1 MKQSD
6 DSNRVFWRSMATVLL
21 VVLVATGAFLV
32 GCGNPT
38 ESYKSQWVD
47 TMSDFEAQVAKD
59 DQKSAELVQNND
71 AAGLISL
78 VDKRLKFADDTYD
91 KLVVLRPPAAL
102 RDLHATTLF
111 YLVSIKNQLKANS
124 DFYDAARA
132 GKPTTDLQTIAQ
144 DAVKQTDTVRVLL
157 GLAMDKAG
165 VKIKETKQKEQP
177 KSTAP
182 QTIPR

>member
-1 MKQSD
+1 MKRSD
-6 DSNRVFWRSMATVLL
+6 DSNRVSCRSMTTALL
-21 VVLVATGAFLV
+21 VVLIATGAILV

-38 ESYKSQWVD
+38 ESYKSSWVD
-47 TMSDFEAQVAKD
+47 TMSAFEAQVAKD
-59 DQKSAELVQNND
+59 DQKSSELVKNND

-78 VDKRLKFADDTYD
+78 VDKRIKFLDNTYD
-91 KLVVLRPPAAL
+91 KLVVLHPPAAL

-111 YLVSIKNQLKANS
+111 YLVSIQNQLKANS

-144 DAVKQTDTVRVLL
+144 DAIKQTDSVRVLL
-157 GLAMDKAG
+157 GLAMDQAG
-165 VKIKETKQKEQP
+165 VKIKESKQQQP